1 MRAVN
6 LIPREQRS
14 GAPVGA
20 GRSEGAAYAVMVV
33 LGGFALLVFL
43 YARANNQ
50 ISSSRSQAA
59 ALAAQAQRT
68 QAETSRLAPYTSFI
82 ALREQRTNAVSE
94 LVDSRFD
101 WAHVFHEFGRVLPPE
116 VSVSSLTGTIGGGGS
131 GAGAASAAA
140 PPPASA
146 SSTAAGASPAAQGSG
161 APAAVTV
168 TSATPPGSVPQFT
181 LTGCATSQPAVA
193 LMLER
198 LRLMDGV
205 SSVNLQNSTKGASS
219 GGGGGGGG
227 GCAAGQPAYNVQVTF
242 DALPSTAA
250 VRAGSRTTAVS
261 ARSGSAPGSTTGTGG
276 AR

>member
-205 SSVNLQNSTKGASS
+205 SSVNLQNSTKGAAS
-219 GGGGGGGG
+219 GGAG
-227 GCAAGQPAYNVQVTF
+227 GCTAGQPAYTVQVIF

-261 ARSGSAPGSTTGTGG
+261 ARGASAPGSTTGTGG